1 MPQVSFNQPSET
13 TNLNNSQSAAVSNS
27 TWKPE
32 EVPQLT
38 VDVYRKA
45 DSIFIISTVA
55 GISHTDLDI
64 SIENNT
70 LSIKGFRNKPYET
83 SEIESLLEECVW
95 GEFFREITINENLDV
110 SKIKATLK
118 EGILSI
124 EIPILKILASRR
136 ITVELA
142 K

>member
-1 MPQVSFNQPSET
+1 MPQVSFNQ
-13 TNLNNSQSAAVSNS
+13 TNENSNTANLQPNSNA

-45 DSIFIISTVA
+45 DSIFVVSTVA
-55 GISHTDLDI
+55 GISHSDLDI

-70 LSIKGFRNKPYET
+70 LSIKGFRNKPYQVEG
-83 SEIESLLEECVW
+83 IEVLLEECVW

-110 SKIKATLK
+110 SKIKAILK
-118 EGILSI
+118 DGILSI

>member
-1 MPQVSFNQPSET
+1 MPQVSFNQT
-13 TNLNNSQSAAVSNS
+13 TDNNQNTNQTTNS

-38 VDVYRKA
+38 VDVYRKG
-45 DSIFIISTVA
+45 DSIFVISTVA
-55 GISHTDLDI
+55 GISHSDLDI

-70 LSIKGFRNKPYET
+70 LSIKGFRKKPYEVVD
-83 SEIESLLEECVW
+83 IETLLEECVW

-110 SKIKATLK
+110 SKIKAILK
-118 EGILSI
+118 EGILAI

>member
-1 MPQVSFNQPSET
+1 MPQVSFNQNNET
-13 TNLNNSQSAAVSNS
+13 TSNNSQSSNTES
-27 TWKPE
+27 KWKPE

-45 DSIFIISTVA
+45 DSIFVISTVA
-55 GISHTDLDI
+55 GISHSDLDI

-70 LSIKGFRNKPYET
+70 LSIKGFRNKPYEMAD
-83 SEIESLLEECVW
+83 IETLLEECVW

-110 SKIKATLK
+110 SKIKAILK
-118 EGILSI
+118 DGILSI

>member
-1 MPQVSFNQPSET
+1 MPQVSFNQNTQNPIN
-13 TNLNNSQSAAVSNS
+13 NLQSPANTDTS
-27 TWKPE
+27 WKPE

-45 DSIFIISTVA
+45 DSIFVISTVA

-70 LSIKGFRNKPYET
+70 LSIKGFRNKPYQIDG
-83 SEIESLLEECVW
+83 IEVLLEECVW

-110 SKIKATLK
+110 SKIKAILK
-118 EGILSI
+118 DGILTI
-124 EIPILKILASRR
+124 EIPILKVLASRR
-136 ITVELA
+136 IAVELA

>member
-1 MPQVSFNQPSET
+1 MPQVSFNQTNENPNMNTQST
-13 TNLNNSQSAAVSNS
+13 TNNNP

-38 VDVYRKA
+38 VDVYRKG
-45 DSIFIISTVA
+45 DSIFVISTVA
-55 GISHTDLDI
+55 GISHADLDI

-70 LSIKGFRNKPYET
+70 LSIKGFRKKPYET
-83 SEIESLLEECVW
+83 VDIETLLEECVW

-110 SKIKATLK
+110 SKIKAILK
-118 EGILSI
+118 DGILSI

>member
-1 MPQVSFNQPSET
+1 MPQVTFNQDNNISSQN
-13 TNLNNSQSAAVSNS
+13 TNTPNS

-38 VDVYRKA
+38 VDVYRKV
-45 DSIFIISTVA
+45 DSIFVVSTVA
-55 GISHTDLDI
+55 GITHSDLDI

-70 LSIKGFRNKPYET
+70 LSIKGFRKKPYES

-110 SKIKATLK
+110 SKIKALLK
-118 EGILSI
+118 DGILSI

>member
-1 MPQVSFNQPSET
+1 MPQVSFNQVNENQNINQST
-13 TNLNNSQSAAVSNS
+13 TNSS

-38 VDVYRKA
+38 VDVYRKG
-45 DSIFIISTVA
+45 DSIFVVSTVA
-55 GISHTDLDI
+55 GISHSDLDI

-83 SEIESLLEECVW
+83 VEIETLLEECVW

-110 SKIKATLK
+110 SKIKAILK
-118 EGILSI
+118 DGILSI

-136 ITVELA
+136 ITVELS

>member
-1 MPQVSFNQPSET
+1 MPQVSFNQT
-13 TNLNNSQSAAVSNS
+13 TESPNTNQSQNNT

-38 VDVYRKA
+38 VDVYRKG
-45 DSIFIISTVA
+45 DSIFVVSTVA
-55 GISHTDLDI
+55 GISHSDLDI
-64 SIENNT
+64 SIESNT
-70 LSIKGFRNKPYET
+70 LSVKGFRKKPYET
-83 SEIESLLEECVW
+83 VDIETLLEECVW

-110 SKIKATLK
+110 SKIKAILK
-118 EGILSI
+118 DGILSI

>member
-1 MPQVSFNQPSET
+1 MPQVSFNQSSET
-13 TNLNNSQSAAVSNS
+13 HNATESTKSNIS

-38 VDVYRKA
+38 VDVYRKL
-45 DSIFIISTVA
+45 DSIFVISTVA
-55 GISHTDLDI
+55 GITHSDLDI

-70 LSIKGFRNKPYET
+70 LSIKGFRKKPYQT
-83 SEIESLLEECVW
+83 TEIESLLEECVW

-110 SKIKATLK
+110 SKIKAILK
-118 EGILSI
+118 DGILSI

-136 ITVELA
+136 IVVELA

>member
-1 MPQVSFNQPSET
+1 MPQVSFNQASET
-13 TNLNNSQSAAVSNS
+13 TNPNPQSSS

-38 VDVYRKA
+38 VDVYRKG
-45 DSIFIISTVA
+45 DSIFVVSTVA
-55 GISHTDLDI
+55 GISHSDLDI

-70 LSIKGFRNKPYET
+70 LSIKGFRNKPYQVEGI
-83 SEIESLLEECVW
+83 EILLEECVW

-110 SKIKATLK
+110 SKIKAMLK
-118 EGILSI
+118 DGILTI
-124 EIPILKILASRR
+124 EVPILKILASRR
-136 ITVELA
+136 IAVELI